1 MNIETIAERTGLSL
15 EEAERTVRELEEAG
29 YLVSGPR
36 THPAAD
42 AFPSMDAVRFDE
54 LKADIELN
62 GQREPITICEG
73 MILDGRHR
81 YQACLL
87 LGMEPL
93 IREFDGDPWAY
104 AWSLNGARRDLDAT
118 VRALIFKRC
127 EDGSAKWAKRLAEI
141 AEEGNRK
148 KSAAMA
154 GLPAA
159 KKGDSRKAKDVAD
172 HSEPQHA
179 GGRHVAREARA
190 AEAKVSPATM
200 ARADQIAKRPDLE
213 KKVVAGEMK
222 PAEALREIRSTKRR
236 LQLEEAAAKAAAERH
251 ESDRPKWSI
260 LNVDV
265 MDGLESVRDE
275 HGPARLIFTDP
286 PYNIGVDYG
295 DGEQADRLSDAA
307 YMKWVRQ
314 WFALCWDCL
323 TDDGS
328 LWVMIGDEYAAE
340 YAADL
345 KSTGFTIRS
354 WIKWYE
360 TFGVNCSNKFN
371 RTSRHI
377 FYAVKD
383 ASLFVFNPEA
393 VSRPS
398 DRQSK
403 YGDKRASSG
412 GKIWDD
418 VWQIPRLTGT
428 CSERIPDKSGDFF
441 PTQLPLALVEPIV
454 LCASMPGDL
463 VVDPFNGSG
472 TTGVAAIRNGRK
484 YVGVEKSRAF
494 ADMANL
500 RLVGVT

>member
-1 MNIETIAERTGLSL
+1 MTATATQLKN
-15 EEAERTVRELEEAG
+15 
-29 YLVSGPR
+29 
-36 THPAAD
+36 HPAAD
-42 AFPSMDAVRFDE
+42 AFPMMDAARLDE
-54 LKADIELN
+54 LKADIAAN
-62 GQREPITICEG
+62 GQREPITVCDG
-73 MILDGRHR
+73 MILDGRNR
-81 YQACLL
+81 YRACIE
-87 LGMEPL
+87 LGIEPET
-93 IREFDGDPWAY
+93 RKYSGDPWAF
-104 AWSLNGARRDLDAT
+104 AWSLNGERRDLEAT
-118 VRALIFKRC
+118 VRALIYRRC
-127 EDGSAKWAKRLAEI
+127 QEGSEKWANRLAKI
-141 AEEGNRK
+141 AEEGKRK
-148 KSAAMA
+148 KSE
-154 GLPAA
+154 AA
-159 KKGDSRKAKDVAD
+159 KEQHAKSTPRRGETLVAD
-172 HSEPQHA
+172 HNDPSPKKDKHP
-179 GGRHVAREARA
+179 AREARA

-236 LQLEEAAAKAAAERH
+236 QELEQAAAKAAAERH

-265 MDGLESVRDE
+265 LDGLESVRDQ

-286 PYNIGVDYG
+286 PYNIGIDYG

-340 YAADL
+340 YAVEL
-345 KSTGFTIRS
+345 KATGYTVRS

-383 ASLFVFNPEA
+383 PAAFVFNPEA
-393 VSRPS
+393 VTRPS
-398 DRQSK
+398 DRQTK
-403 YGDKRASSG
+403 YGDSRASAG
-412 GKIWDD
+412 GKVWDD
-418 VWQIPRLTGT
+418 VWQISRLTGT
-428 CSERIPDKSGDFF
+428 CSERIPDF

-472 TTGVAAIRNGRK
+472 TTGVAAVRNGRK
-484 YVGVEKSRAF
+484 YLGVEKSEAF
-494 ADMANL
+494 ADIATK
-500 RLVGVT
+500 RITAS

>member
-1 MNIETIAERTGLSL
+1 MAPKRS
-15 EEAERTVRELEEAG
+15 
-29 YLVSGPR
+29 
-36 THPAAD
+36 
-42 AFPSMDAVRFDE
+42 
-54 LKADIELN
+54 KAN
-62 GQREPITICEG
+62 
-73 MILDGRHR
+73 
-81 YQACLL
+81 
-87 LGMEPL
+87 
-93 IREFDGDPWAY
+93 
-104 AWSLNGARRDLDAT
+104 
-118 VRALIFKRC
+118 VAL
-127 EDGSAKWAKRLAEI
+127 
-141 AEEGNRK
+141 
-148 KSAAMA
+148 
-154 GLPAA
+154 P
-159 KKGDSRKAKDVAD
+159 
-172 HSEPQHA
+172 
-179 GGRHVAREARA
+179 ARA

-236 LQLEEAAAKAAAERH
+236 QELEEAVAKAAAERH

-286 PYNIGVDYG
+286 PYNIGIDYG
-295 DGEQADRLSDAA
+295 DGEQADRLSDAS

-340 YAADL
+340 YAVEL

-354 WIKWYE
+354 WVKWYE

-383 ASLFVFNPEA
+383 EHRFVFDPEP
-393 VSRPS
+393 VTRPS
-398 DRQSK
+398 DRQTK
-403 YGDKRASSG
+403 YGDRRAASG
-412 GKIWDD
+412 GKLWDD

-428 CSERIPDKSGDFF
+428 CAERIPDSSGDFF

-472 TTGVAAIRNGRK
+472 TTGVAAVRNGRK
-484 YVGVEKSRAF
+484 YIGIEKSEAF
-494 ADMANL
+494 ADIADK
-500 RLVGVT
+500 RITCC

>member
-1 MNIETIAERTGLSL
+1 MTTATDIK
-15 EEAERTVRELEEAG
+15 
-29 YLVSGPR
+29 P
-36 THPAAD
+36 HPAAD
-42 AFPSMDAVRFDE
+42 AFPMMDDDRYSE
-54 LKADIELN
+54 LLSDMRQN
-62 GQREPITICEG
+62 GQVVPITVCDG
-73 MILDGRHR
+73 MILDGRNR
-81 YQACLL
+81 FRACIELEI
-87 LGMEPL
+87 EPET
-93 IREFDGDPWAY
+93 REYSGDPWRY
-104 AWSLNGARRDLDAT
+104 AWSMNGARRDLEAT

-127 EDGSAKWAKRLAEI
+127 EEGSAKWAKRLAKI
-141 AEEGNRK
+141 AEDGNRK
-148 KSAAMA
+148 KSQAAATRPRDEA
-154 GLPAA
+154 GRLKPGPEVDHRDPPVE
-159 KKGDSRKAKDVAD
+159 KK
-172 HSEPQHA
+172 
-179 GGRHVAREARA
+179 HVAREARA
-190 AEAKVSPATM
+190 MEAKVSPATM

-236 LQLEEAAAKAAAERH
+236 QELEQAAAKAAAERH

-260 LNVDV
+260 LNLDV
-265 MDGLESVRDE
+265 LEGLESVRDE

-286 PYNIGVDYG
+286 PYNIGIDYG

-340 YAADL
+340 YAVEL
-345 KSTGFTIRS
+345 KATGFTIRS
-354 WIKWYE
+354 WVKWYE

-383 ASLFVFNPEA
+383 QTRFIFNPEP
-393 VSRPS
+393 VTRPS
-398 DRQSK
+398 DRQTK
-403 YGDKRASSG
+403 YGDSRAAAG
-412 GKIWDD
+412 GKLWDD

-428 CSERIPDKSGDFF
+428 CAERIPDSSGDFF

-454 LCASMPGDL
+454 LCASVPGDL

-472 TTGVAAIRNGRK
+472 TTGVAAVRNGRK
-484 YVGVEKSRAF
+484 YIGIEKSEAF
-494 ADMANL
+494 SDIADK
-500 RLVGVT
+500 RITCC

>member
-1 MNIETIAERTGLSL
+1 MTATFTGLKN
-15 EEAERTVRELEEAG
+15 
-29 YLVSGPR
+29 
-36 THPAAD
+36 HPAAD
-42 AFPSMDAVRFDE
+42 AFPMMDAVRLDE
-54 LKADIELN
+54 LKADIAAN
-62 GQREPITICEG
+62 GQREPITLCDG
-73 MILDGRHR
+73 MILDGRNR
-81 YQACLL
+81 YRACIDI
-87 LGMEPL
+87 GIEPET
-93 IREFDGDPWAY
+93 RDYDGDPWAF
-104 AWSLNGARRDLDAT
+104 AWSLNGERRDLEAT
-118 VRALIFKRC
+118 VRALIYRRC
-127 EDGSAKWAKRLAEI
+127 QEGSDRWAKRLAKI
-141 AEEGNRK
+141 AEDGNK
-148 KSAAMA
+148 KKAA
-154 GLPAA
+154 AA
-159 KKGDSRKAKDVAD
+159 KGNANAAKAKTVTDHNDPPPKKAD
-172 HSEPQHA
+172 AHP
-179 GGRHVAREARA
+179 AREARA

-236 LQLEEAAAKAAAERH
+236 QELEQAAAKAAAERH

-260 LNVDV
+260 INGDV
-265 MDGLESVRDE
+265 IEGLESVRDE

-286 PYNIGVDYG
+286 PYNIGIDYG
-295 DGEQADRLSDAA
+295 DGEQADRLSDSA
-307 YMKWVRQ
+307 YMKWVRN

-340 YAADL
+340 YAVEL
-345 KSTGFTIRS
+345 KATGYTIRS

-383 ASLFVFNPEA
+383 PASFVFNHEP
-393 VSRPS
+393 VTRPS
-398 DRQSK
+398 DRQTK
-403 YGDKRASSG
+403 YGDARAAAG
-412 GKIWDD
+412 GKVWDD

-428 CSERIPDKSGDFF
+428 CAERIPDF

-472 TTGVAAIRNGRK
+472 TTGVAAVRNGRK
-484 YVGVEKSRAF
+484 YIGVEKSETF
-494 ADMANL
+494 TDIANQ
-500 RLVGVT
+500 RITAS

>member
-1 MNIETIAERTGLSL
+1 MTVTIS
-15 EEAERTVRELEEAG
+15 ELKN
-29 YLVSGPR
+29 
-36 THPAAD
+36 HPAAD
-42 AFPSMDAVRFDE
+42 AFPLMDATRLDE
-54 LKADIELN
+54 LKADIAAN
-62 GQREPITICEG
+62 GQREPITLCDG
-73 MILDGRHR
+73 MILDGRNR
-81 YQACLL
+81 YRACID
-87 LGMEPL
+87 LGIEPET
-93 IREFDGDPWAY
+93 REYNGDPWAF
-104 AWSLNGARRDLDAT
+104 AWSLNGARRDLEAT

-127 EDGSAKWAKRLAEI
+127 EDGSAKWATRLAKI

-148 KSAAMA
+148 KAA
-154 GLPAA
+154 AA
-159 KKGDSRKAKDVAD
+159 KGNANAVKAKTVTDHNDPPLKKAD
-172 HSEPQHA
+172 KHP
-179 GGRHVAREARA
+179 AREARA

-213 KKVVAGEMK
+213 KKVVAGQMK
-222 PAEALREIRSTKRR
+222 PAEALREIRSDKRR
-236 LQLEEAAAKAAAERH
+236 QELEQAASRAAAERH

-286 PYNIGVDYG
+286 PYNIGIDYG
-295 DGEQADRLSDAA
+295 DGEDADRLTDAA
-307 YMKWVRQ
+307 YMKWVRK

-323 TDDGS
+323 TEDGS

-340 YAADL
+340 YAVEL
-345 KSTGFTIRS
+345 KSTGFTLRS

-383 ASLFVFNPEA
+383 PARFFFNPEP
-393 VSRPS
+393 VTRPS
-398 DRQSK
+398 DRQTK
-403 YGDKRASSG
+403 YGDSRAVAG
-412 GKIWDD
+412 GKLWDD

-428 CSERIPDKSGDFF
+428 CVERIPDF

-454 LCASMPGDL
+454 LCGSMPGDL

-472 TTGVAAIRNGRK
+472 TTGVAAVRNGRK
-484 YVGVEKSRAF
+484 YVGIEKSEKF
-494 ADMANL
+494 ADIATK
-500 RLVGVT
+500 RITAS